1 MDASPDGRAGITA
14 SLVAGL
20 LAEQAPQWAHLAVE
34 PVPVDGWDNRTY
46 RLGSDLSVRLPTAER
61 YAPAVAK
68 ESRWLPV
75 LAPRL
80 PVPVPEPIFTGRPGA
95 GYPYPWSVR
104 RWLPGAPASVSL
116 VPSKPA
122 FAEEV
127 GRFLLALQAVPA
139 DGGPLA
145 GEHSFHRGS
154 SLTHYDDET
163 RSAVARLGS
172 RVPAMRALG
181 VWSDALAASYGG
193 PPVWFHGD
201 VAVGNLLVDDAGRL
215 AAVID
220 FGTSGVGD
228 PACDL
233 VLAWTF
239 LDAPA
244 RAVFRRTVGADDAMW
259 ARARGWAL
267 WRALITLVDDRSSPA
282 SEVVEAV
289 LGD

>member
-1 MDASPDGRAGITA
+1 MSVSPDGRAGITA
-14 SLVAGL
+14 SLVTAL
-20 LAEQAPQWAHLAVE
+20 LADQAPQWAVLPVE

-46 RLGSDLSVRLPTAER
+46 HLGADFSVRLPTAER

-68 ESRWLPV
+68 ESRWLPI
-75 LAPRL
+75 LAPHL
-80 PVPVPEPIFTGRPGA
+80 PAPVPEPVFTGRPGT

-104 RWLPGAPASVSL
+104 RWLPGTPATASL
-116 VPSKPA
+116 VRSQPA
-122 FAEEV
+122 FAEAV
-127 GRFLLALQAVPA
+127 GQFLLALQAVPA
-139 DGGPLA
+139 DAGPLA

-154 SLTHYDDET
+154 SLAHYDDET
-163 RSAVARLGS
+163 RSAAARLGS
-172 RVPAMRALG
+172 QVPVARALD
-181 VWSDALAASYGG
+181 VWSEALEASYDG

-201 VAVGNLLVDDAGRL
+201 VAVGNLLVDDAGSL

-220 FGTSGVGD
+220 FGTCGVGD

-244 RAVFRRTVGADDAMW
+244 RAEFRSTVGADDAMW

-267 WRALITLVDDRSSPA
+267 WKALITLVGDPWSSA
-282 SEVVEAV
+282 DVVETV
-289 LGD
+289 LAG